1 MKTRILLFAL
11 LTVLSGALFAQ
22 DFSDDIESYTDGAW
36 VAQSS
41 TVWTTWSNKPG
52 TSEDAKVSTEQAY
65 SGTKSIKLVSTVTTG
80 GPTDLV
86 LPFGQKYTDGTFTY
100 GMKIWVGAGKGAYFN
115 FQATATIGQIWASDV
130 FFTQDGTMRVETGG
144 TVQASTSYTAETWI
158 DLVFQID
165 LTNNVWEVIVDGTSI
180 GSYSNPN
187 NSIASIDIFPLNAAG
202 QSLFY
207 IDDVYFDYEPF
218 VQPTKDLSLFSLTT
232 KNTSIA
238 GASQGLKLTLKNLG
252 ITPITDVDVTWDDGT
267 NQYTDNLTGL
277 NLNSLET
284 HTFTHST
291 KLQAKE
297 GATNVTVTLS
307 NINGDVDENDKN
319 DVRNATV
326 TGIVP
331 APDRKVVA
339 EEGTGTW
346 CGWCPRGA
354 VFMDSMAHDY
364 PEYFVP
370 IAVHNGDP
378 MVVSD
383 YDAGIGAFPGFTGYP
398 GAIVDRASVINPSA
412 LENSLFS
419 RVVIVPKA
427 KLLNGAEYDP
437 ISGLLTMTVS
447 AEFTGAV
454 SGNWRLNMVVTEDG
468 VKGTTAAYNQSN
480 YYSGGGNGEMG
491 GYELLPNPVPAAQMV
506 YDHVARTITAGWAG
520 LAGSVPTPV
529 AAGETHIA
537 KFTWNVPAGMKTENM
552 RIISML
558 IMPNGNINNANT
570 FTFDEAIAN
579 GLASSNEDPIA
590 LESLDVYPNP
600 AGDQVTLAL
609 QLADVQNVQVQVY
622 DVMGRM
628 VATQS
633 YGSMSGQQ
641 WLPLQTNTLSNG
653 VYSLQIAVGDGVV
666 TRKLVVQ
673 H

>member
-1 MKTRILLFAL
+1 MKTRILFLALF
-11 LTVLSGALFAQ
+11 TVLSSAVFAQ

-41 TVWTTWSNKPG
+41 AVWTTWSNNPG
-52 TSEDAKVSTEQAY
+52 SSEDAKVSTEQAY
-65 SGTKSIKLVSTVTTG
+65 SGTKSIKLVSTVSTG

-100 GMKIWVGAGKGAYFN
+100 GMKMWIGAGKGAYFN
-115 FQATATIGQIWASDV
+115 FQATATIGQIWATDV
-130 FFTQDGTMRVETGG
+130 FFAQDGTMRVETGG
-144 TVQASTSYTAETWI
+144 TVQASTTYTPETWI

-165 LTNNVWEVIVDGTSI
+165 LTNNVWDVIVDGTSI

-207 IDDVYFDYEPF
+207 VDDVFFDFEPF

-232 KNTSIA
+232 KNTTIA
-238 GASQGLKLTLKNLG
+238 GASQGLKMTLKNLG

-284 HTFTHST
+284 YTFIHSA

-297 GATNVTVTLS
+297 GATDVTVTLS

-319 DVRNATV
+319 DVRKVTV

-331 APDRKVVA
+331 APDRKVVS

-364 PEYFVP
+364 PDYFVP

-378 MVVSD
+378 MVVTA
-383 YDAGIGAFPGFTGYP
+383 YDAGVGAFPGFTGYP
-398 GAIVDRASVINPSA
+398 GAIIDRASVINPAA

-419 RVVIVPKA
+419 RVVIPAKA
-427 KLLNGAEYDP
+427 KLVNGAEYDP
-437 ISGLLTMTVS
+437 ITGVLTMSVK
-447 AEFTGAV
+447 AEFTGNA
-454 SGNWRLNMVVTEDG
+454 SGDWRLNMVVTEDG
-468 VKGTTAAYNQSN
+468 VTGTTAAYNQSN
-480 YYSGGGNGEMG
+480 YYSGGANGEMG
-491 GYELLPNPVPAAQMV
+491 GYELLSNPVPASQMV
-506 YDHVARTITAGWAG
+506 YDHVARAITAGWGG

-529 AAGETHIA
+529 TAGEAVIA
-537 KFTWNVPAGMKTENM
+537 TFTWNVPAGMKTENM
-552 RIISML
+552 HIISML
-558 IMPNGNINNANT
+558 TLPNGNINNANT

-609 QLADVQNVQVQVY
+609 QLADAQAVHVQVY
-622 DVMGRM
+622 DVMGRV
-628 VATQS
+628 VASQA
-633 YGSMSGQQ
+633 YGIMSGQQ

-653 VYSLQIAVGDGVV
+653 VYSLRIAIGDGFI

>member
-11 LTVLSGALFAQ
+11 FTVLSGGLFAQ
-22 DFSDDIESYTDGAW
+22 DFSDDFESYTDGAW

-41 TVWTTWSNKPG
+41 PQWTTWSNNPG
-52 TSEDAKVSTEQAY
+52 SSEDAKVSTEQAY

-100 GMKIWVGAGKGAYFN
+100 GMKMWIGAGKGAYFN
-115 FQATATIGQIWASDV
+115 FQATATIGQIWATDV
-130 FFTQDGTMRVETGG
+130 FFTQTGTMRVETGG
-144 TVQASTSYTAETWI
+144 TVQATTSYAAETWI

-165 LTNNVWEVIVDGTSI
+165 LTNNVWEVIVDGNSI

-207 IDDVYFDYEPF
+207 VDDVFFDYEPF
-218 VQPTKDLSLFSLTT
+218 IQPTLDLSLFSLTT

-238 GASQGLKLTLKNLG
+238 GASQSMKMTLKNLG
-252 ITPITDVDVTWDDGT
+252 ITPITSADVTWDDGA

-277 NLNSLET
+277 NLNSLGT
-284 HTFTHST
+284 HTFTHSA

-297 GATNVTVTLS
+297 GATNVVVTVT
-307 NINGDVDENDKN
+307 NINGGVDENDKN
-319 DVRNATV
+319 DVRNVTV

-364 PEYFVP
+364 PDYFVP

-378 MVVSD
+378 MVVTA

-398 GAIVDRASVINPSA
+398 GAIVDRASVINPAA

-419 RVVIVPKA
+419 RVVIPAKA
-427 KLLNGAEYDP
+427 KLVNGAEYDP

-447 AEFTGAV
+447 SEFTGAV

-529 AAGETHIA
+529 VAGETHIA

-552 RIISML
+552 HIVSML

-579 GLASSNEDPIA
+579 GLASSNEEPIA

-609 QLADVQNVQVQVY
+609 QLADAQNVQVQVY

-628 VATQS
+628 VAAQS
-633 YGSMSGQQ
+633 YGIMSGQQ

>member
-1 MKTRILLFAL
+1 MKTRILFFAL
-11 LTVLSGALFAQ
+11 FTVLSGVLIAQ
-22 DFSDDIESYTDGAW
+22 DFSDDFESYTDGAW
-36 VAQSS
+36 LAQSS
-41 TVWTTWSNKPG
+41 SVWTTWSNKPG
-52 TSEDAKVSTEQAY
+52 TSEDAKISTEQAY

-100 GMKIWVGAGKGAYFN
+100 GMKMWIEAGKGAYFN
-115 FQATATIGQIWASDV
+115 FQATATIGQIWATDV

-144 TVQASTSYTAETWI
+144 TVQATTSYTPETWI

-207 IDDVYFDYEPF
+207 VDDVYFDYEPF

-232 KNTSIA
+232 KNTTIA
-238 GASQGLKLTLKNLG
+238 GASQGLKMTLKNLG

-284 HTFTHST
+284 YSFTHST

-297 GATNVTVTLS
+297 GATDITVTLS

-319 DVRNATV
+319 DVRTATV

-378 MVVSD
+378 MVVTA
-383 YDAGIGAFPGFTGYP
+383 YDNGIGAFPGFTGYP

-419 RVVIVPKA
+419 RVVIPAKA
-427 KLLNGAEYDP
+427 KLVNGAEYDP
-437 ISGLLTMTVS
+437 VTGVLTMTVR
-447 AEFTGAV
+447 AEFTGNA
-454 SGNWRLNMVVTEDG
+454 SGDWRLNMVVTEDG
-468 VKGTTAAYNQSN
+468 VTGSTAAYNQAN
-480 YYSGGGNGEMG
+480 YYAGGAQGEMG
-491 GYELLPNPVPAAQMV
+491 GYELLPNPVPASQMV
-506 YDHVARTITAGWAG
+506 YDHVARAITGGWAG

-529 AAGETHIA
+529 TAGETVIA
-537 KFTWNVPAGMKTENM
+537 TFTWNVPAGMKTENM
-552 RIISML
+552 HIISML
-558 IMPNGNINNANT
+558 TLPNGSINNANT

-579 GLASSNEDPIA
+579 GLASSNENPIA

-600 AGDQVTLAL
+600 AGDQVTLAV
-609 QLADVQNVQVQVY
+609 QLADAQAVNVQVY
-622 DVMGRM
+622 DVMGRV

-633 YGSMSGQQ
+633 YGTMSGQQ

-653 VYSLQIAVGDGVV
+653 VYSLRIAVGDGFV